1 MRTVTFLFLEVF
13 AGLRPTKRQRF
24 PARMRSKRS
33 KNNWLFAGLL
43 LVVPFGR
50 PLRGAESITLHLRNG
65 DRITG
70 TISSEDTNRV
80 VLSTPWIKEV
90 IVLAAQISK
99 REPARHAETPPGP
112 AAGAGATAGTTS
124 PELKIKPSR
133 LLAGEVN
140 LGTDLGFSEKNRQL
154 YTARSKI

>member
-90 IVLAAQISK
+90 IVPAAQISK

-112 AAGAGATAGTTS
+112 AAGAGANTPSVDVKSLHAKIGELTLENDFLEVALNKAG
-124 PELKIKPSR
+124 
-133 LLAGEVN
+133 LLSA
-140 LGTDLGFSEKNRQL
+140 KR
-154 YTARSKI
+154 